1 MKFSDKG
8 IEIREKNPWYAFAHI
23 KEGIRE
29 NYLPALAL
37 ACDNIIRKIYISSQ
51 NG

>member
-8 IEIREKNPWYAFAHI
+8 IEIREKNPWDAFAYI
-23 KEGIRE
+23 KERIRE
-29 NYLPALAL
+29 NYLPAP
-37 ACDNIIRKIYISSQ
+37 ACDNFIRKIYISSQ